1 MQRPGDRHDVAVVI
15 PCFNHG
21 EFLAESVASAFDQ
34 TMAPVKVVVVD
45 DGSTEPG
52 IDAALSAL
60 PDEVEVIRQVNCG
73 RGAARNTGA
82 EAVPDADFLLMLDA
96 DDILPR
102 DAIENLHRALVA
114 DPEAGFAY
122 GRMNYFGDWSG
133 EVRLPPFDP
142 LAILYR
148 PTTGWIGMLRREAFD
163 SYGGYATALEGYEDW
178 DLVLGVLEHGW
189 DAAQVDEIVL
199 QYRRHGQSSLAG
211 DRDIHR
217 RLYRVLRRRHKA
229 LFARSSELARLS
241 RLNALQ
247 RLIYRTFW
255 AWRPVPAR
263 IERAIYSLLF
273 RSGGASASRVPSR
286 P

>member
-1 MQRPGDRHDVAVVI
+1 MHRLGDRYDVAVVI
-15 PCFNHG
+15 PCFNHA
-21 EFLAESVASAFDQ
+21 EFLGEAVASALDQ
-34 TMAPVKVVVVD
+34 TMAPSKIVVVD
-45 DGSTEPG
+45 DGSTESE

-96 DDILPR
+96 DDILPP
-102 DAIENLHRALVA
+102 DSIENLHDALVA
-114 DPEAGFAY
+114 NPDAGFAY
-122 GRMNYFGDWSG
+122 GRMNYFGAWSG
-133 EVRLPPFDP
+133 EVRMPPFDP

-163 SYGGYATALEGYEDW
+163 SYGGYATTLEGYEDW
-178 DLVLGVLEHGW
+178 DLVLGVLEHEW
-189 DAAQVDEIVL
+189 EAAQVDEIVL

-217 RLYRVLRRRHKA
+217 RLYRVLRHRHRD
-229 LFARSSELARLS
+229 LFSRVPELARRS

-273 RSGGASASRVPSR
+273 RPGAASADRVPSS